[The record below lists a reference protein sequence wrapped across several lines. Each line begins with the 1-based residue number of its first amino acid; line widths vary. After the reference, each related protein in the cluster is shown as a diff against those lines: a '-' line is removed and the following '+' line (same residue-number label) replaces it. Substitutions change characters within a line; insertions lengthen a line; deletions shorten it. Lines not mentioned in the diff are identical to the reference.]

1 MSTPILKHITR
12 YASAG
17 LLAAL
22 GGVLSFPIL
31 TRNLSVEDYGLLGLI
46 TSSIAVAAALGKLGI
61 QHSII
66 RFFAQVENN
75 PGSHWTSKQLYSTVF
90 CALLFMATLASV
102 LWLVTGT
109 VVLPE
114 YLESEKIPSLFALSA
129 GIVFLRILGS
139 GIINFLRAQ
148 QSSGVV
154 SISQVLHKY
163 LHLLLILLALYF
175 EQLSTAAVIVFLLF
189 AESVMVIYVARKLL
203 PNASLSSKAVSTP
216 LIKTLIVFGLPL
228 MAYESLSLVLRLS
241 DRYIIEALLG
251 SNALGQY
258 SASYNLTSY
267 LDMIILSGMIQA
279 IRPMYTEIWETS
291 NKRATQVF
299 LAKSFRLYVV
309 IGIPLILAFSLVAPH
324 LLLLL
329 SGDKYQAG
337 TIVIPFVALSFL
349 LEGAVLFLGAG
360 LHIGKNTRV
369 FLKWALVAAVL
380 NITLNILLVPY
391 WGLIGAAI
399 ITIVSY
405 LVFLVGT
412 TRSSFKELPF
422 EIDTKSLLLI
432 PCLSLVIYFMI
443 ARIEL
448 PSELWLMIV
457 NGLLSLVCFGG
468 LLVLLDS
475 EIRGFMFQTL
485 GRFGLMGKKI

>member
-1 MSTPILKHITR
+1 MSSQILKHIR
-12 YASAG
+12 NYASAG

-22 GGVLSFPIL
+22 GGILSFPIL

-75 PGSHWTSKQLYSTVF
+75 PESQWTSRQLYSTVF
-90 CALLFMATLASV
+90 SALVFMATLATV
-102 LWLVTGT
+102 LWLVVGT

-114 YLESEKIPSLFALSA
+114 YLKSDKIPALFVISA
-129 GIVFLRILGS
+129 GVVFLRILGS

-154 SISQVLHKY
+154 SVSQVLHKY
-163 LHLLLILLALYF
+163 LHLILILFALYF
-175 EQLSTAAVIVFLLF
+175 EQLSTAAVILFLLF
-189 AESVMVIYVARKLL
+189 AEAVMVFYVGRKLL
-203 PNASLSSKAVSTP
+203 PKASFSSKSVSAP
-216 LIKTLIVFGLPL
+216 LIKTLVLFGLPL
-228 MAYESLSLVLRLS
+228 MAYESLSLVMRLS
-241 DRYIIEALLG
+241 DRYVIEALLG
-251 SNALGQY
+251 SKSLGQY

-291 NKRATQVF
+291 NKKATQAF

-309 IGIPLILAFSLVAPH
+309 IGVPLILAFSLVAPH

-329 SGDKYQAG
+329 SGEKYQAG
-337 TIVIPFVALSFL
+337 TIVIPFVAVSFL

-369 FLKWALVAAVL
+369 FLTWALVSAVL
-380 NITLNILLVPY
+380 NIGLNILLVPY
-391 WGLIGAAI
+391 WGLIGAAV

-405 LVFLVGT
+405 VVFLIGT
-412 TRSSFKELPF
+412 MRKSFEELPF
-422 EIDTKSLLLI
+422 DIDIKSI
-432 PCLSLVIYFMI
+432 TFVPALSLGIYFLI
-443 ARIEL
+443 ERIEIA
-448 PSELWLMIV
+448 SELWLMIV
-457 NGLLSLVCFGG
+457 NGVLSLVCFGG

-475 EIRGFMFQTL
+475 EIRGFLFQTL
-485 GRFGLMGKKI
+485 SRFGLMSKKT

>member
-1 MSTPILKHITR
+1 MSTPILKHITN

-46 TSSIAVAAALGKLGI
+46 TSSIAVVAAIGKLGI

-75 PGSHWTSKQLYSTVF
+75 SNSEWTSRQLYSTVF
-90 CALLFMATLASV
+90 SALIFVAILATV
-102 LWLVTGT
+102 LWLVTGA
-109 VVLPE
+109 VILPE
-114 YLESEKIPSLFALSA
+114 YLTSEKIPALFAISA
-129 GIVFLRILGS
+129 GVVFLRILGS

-163 LHLLLILLALYF
+163 LHLSLILIALYF
-175 EQLSTAAVIVFLLF
+175 EQLTTASVILFLLV
-189 AESVMVIYVARKLL
+189 AETVMVIYVGSKLL
-203 PNASLSSKAVSTP
+203 PKASFSSQAISTP

-228 MAYESLSLVLRLS
+228 MAYESLALVLRLS

-267 LDMIILSGMIQA
+267 LDMIILSGMVQA
-279 IRPMYTEIWETS
+279 IRPMYTEIWETQ
-291 NKRATQVF
+291 NKQATQLF
-299 LAKSFRLYVV
+299 LTQSFRLYVV
-309 IGIPLILAFSLVAPH
+309 IGIPTILAFSLVAPH

-329 SGDKYQAG
+329 SGEKYQAG

-369 FLKWALVAAVL
+369 FLQWSLVTVVM
-380 NITLNILLVPY
+380 NIALNILLVPY
-391 WGLIGAAI
+391 WGLAGAAI
-399 ITIVSY
+399 ITIISY
-405 LVFLVGT
+405 LVFLAGT
-412 TRSSFKELPF
+412 TRQSFKELPF
-422 EIDTKSLLLI
+422 DVNLKSFVLI
-432 PCLSLVIYFMI
+432 PILSLVVYFLI
-443 ARIEL
+443 ASIDL
-448 PSELWLMIV
+448 ASELWLMLL
-457 NGLLSLVCFGG
+457 NGVLSLVCFGG
-468 LLVLLDS
+468 LLVFLDR
-475 EIRGFMFQTL
+475 EVRGFFFQVLDRL
-485 GRFGLMGKKI
+485 GFMGKSA